1 MRPTLAPASSC
12 ADAIPGET
20 DVVTEVDQRWSFEA
34 LYRGEYPGLVAVASA
49 LTGDRDGAHDL
60 VQDTMVKAFIRWDR
74 VSRLERPGAWCHHV
88 LINACRSRLRR
99 RMTEWRYLARLRSAE
114 PASSAPSAD
123 SIAFWD
129 VVRTLPTRPR
139 SVVALY
145 FCAEL
150 TSVEIAKVLGVPEGT
165 VRSDLST
172 ARRAVI
178 RALGGNCRG

>member
-1 MRPTLAPASSC
+1 MRRTLAPASTN
-12 ADAIPGET
+12 ADAVPGEPDAVT
-20 DVVTEVDQRWSFEA
+20 DLDRHWSFEA
-34 LYRGEYPGLVAVASA
+34 LYRGEYPSLVAVASA

-88 LINACRSRLRR
+88 LVNACRSRLRR
-99 RMTEWRYLARLRSAE
+99 RMTEWRYMARLRTVE
-114 PASSAPSAD
+114 PTSPAPSVD

-129 VVRTLPTRPR
+129 VVRTLPSRPR

-165 VRSDLST
+165 VRSDLSI
-172 ARRAVI
+172 ARRSVM
-178 RALGGNCRG
+178 RAIGGSSNV